1 MVTGKTTRIAAI
13 ALLVLA
19 LGLAWRLAPGES
31 SVSED
36 KRPDAG
42 NHATTEP
49 KPVAEEPPR
58 TQEPEPTLAATDTPP
73 AKLSERKETMS
84 IRDLEKHGIV
94 VEAEHVGKNS
104 ASGKVRITVQ
114 GGGVLEAE
122 RAKMNSMGMLVAEGN
137 PRAVVGESR
146 FEMGS
151 ENGVMAIFFDEKK
164 QSVVVR
170 GASPEE
176 ITKELDPNDPTIT
189 DPDRG
194 SLSK

>member
-1 MVTGKTTRIAAI
+1 
-13 ALLVLA
+13 
-19 LGLAWRLAPGES
+19 
-31 SVSED
+31 VSED
-36 KRPDAG
+36 KRPDAA
-42 NHATTEP
+42 NHATTGP
-49 KPVAEEPPR
+49 KPIAEEPPR
-58 TQEPEPTLAATDTPP
+58 TLEPGPALATTGTPP
-73 AKLSERKETMS
+73 TKLSERKETTS

-94 VEAEHVGKNS
+94 VEAEHLGKNS

-114 GGGVLEAE
+114 GGAVLEAE

-137 PRAVVGESR
+137 PRMVQGESR

-164 QSVVVR
+164 QNVVVR